1 LPRADTK
8 LSAAAP
14 GDPAL
19 ALNNRRN
26 FYRILHVQPE
36 APLEVI
42 KASYRSLMSKLKA
55 HPDLGG
61 DHEAAVLINQAYAV
75 LSNPEK
81 RRQYDAALRVTT
93 GPATSARPA
102 HAESPLRPRRASTYT
117 ETRTGPRHGSTYT
130 EPRPAPRPVYT
141 QCPFCG
147 TGITGPRRPESRCS
161 SCGSPLALTLA
172 GSGAN
177 MRELF
182 GRRAAPRIRKAAE
195 LKLYPAWPH
204 EGHAA
209 QLRDVSTTGVSL
221 LSRYRPQVAQVLK
234 LDGGLLSGIA
244 QVVSVRLG
252 AQGTV
257 SIHATLLTAEL
268 RARAGA
274 FVSVK
279 A

>member
-1 LPRADTK
+1 LK
-8 LSAAAP
+8 
-14 GDPAL
+14 
-19 ALNNRRN
+19 NRRN

-75 LSNPEK
+75 LSNVEK
-81 RRQYDAALRVTT
+81 RRQYDATLRATK

-102 HAESPLRPRRASTYT
+102 PAESPLRPRRASTDT
-117 ETRTGPRHGSTYT
+117 ETRTGPRQGTYT

-141 QCPFCG
+141 QCPFCS
-147 TGITGPRRPESRCS
+147 TGITGPRRLESRCS
-161 SCGSPLALTLA
+161 GCGSPMTLTLA
-172 GSGAN
+172 GPGAHL
-177 MRELF
+177 RELF

-209 QLRDVSTTGVSL
+209 QLRDVSTTGISL
-221 LSRYRPQVAQVLK
+221 LSQYRPQVAQVLK

-244 QVVSVRLG
+244 QVVSIRPG